1 MCRIHDIPTHVIL
14 QCNFPYIGTRGK
26 EGGRDCGGV
35 LGGART
41 GDRIGGRKDGGGGKC
56 DGDVDDHYL
65 PPISIKLLVIAV
77 ALAVVSNII
86 GIGIG
91 KSECQL
97 CTVVWEIFGVGIFS
111 YTEKYT
117 KIKRSKYFL
126 QRIIKERKVY
136 SPKIKRV
143 LLAAGEIESDE
154 ERSDVDFKLFETPKW
169 SFRPQRPIFSA
180 PTFASDGPC

>member
-97 CTVVWEIFGVGIFS
+97 CTVFGKLSVL
-111 YTEKYT
+111 E
-117 KIKRSKYFL
+117 YFRTL
-126 QRIIKERKVY
+126 RNIRKLNA
-136 SPKIKRV
+136 RN
-143 LLAAGEIESDE
+143 
-154 ERSDVDFKLFETPKW
+154 
-169 SFRPQRPIFSA
+169 
-180 PTFASDGPC
+180 TFYNE